1 MKIVIPGRLPG
12 LNEVNNT
19 NRANKYAGNKL
30 KKETEQ
36 LLCLY
41 IKNQCK
47 AKFECIK
54 LSVDWY
60 EPNMR
65 RDYDNIA
72 SATKFILDALVKCEV
87 IKNDGWKQIAP
98 ELYHRFF
105 LDRDNP
111 RIEIFIEEVQ

>member
-47 AKFECIK
+47 AKFERIK
-54 LSVDWY
+54 LTIVWY
-60 EPNMR
+60 EKNR
-65 RDYDNIA
+65 KRDFDNIS
-72 SATKFILDALVKCEV
+72 SATKFILDSLVKCEV
-87 IKNDGWKQIAP
+87 IQGDGWKQIYP
-98 ELYHRFF
+98 EFNHKFK
-105 LDRDNP
+105 LDRENP
-111 RIEIFIEEVQ
+111 RIEITIEEA